1 MANHGDTRSDASSS
15 PNVKPPRGA
24 PNGAAAPLADAAPAG
39 EPIGEQMA
47 VTGAR
52 LKAAQDIARELWRS
66 VPTGATPRAA
76 RADGPARDEIRES
89 QRLATQLDRALKE
102 LNFALLELHKQ
113 QETLVT
119 MSQELEVGRQQYRDL
134 FELAPDAYLVTNTQG
149 EIIDANKAAEGLFR
163 IAAESLIGKLLGVYL
178 VSYDERPVGTREMA
192 DLASRVHMRRE
203 WNGRVRRRH
212 AGAADVSVAALAVR
226 HPATGA
232 MLGARW
238 LIRDIT
244 AQVRAESAVRE
255 LNSSL
260 EKRVGQRTRELERR
274 TKQLAKR
281 TIEVEAANQAK
292 SAFLAKMSHEIRTPL
307 NAITGYA
314 DLLDMGV
321 HGPMTEHQRDFV
333 HRIRRS
339 GGHLL
344 GLVNDILNVAK
355 LESGRMAYMIGP
367 VPIDDVLKASEAMVE
382 PQARD
387 KRLGFSRVAC
397 DPGCNAMADRERVL
411 QIVLNLLTNAVKFT
425 PSGGQITLSGG
436 NSDEH
441 VWIEVR
447 DTGCGIAPGQ
457 LASIFEPFVQLGRQ
471 YLGPNEGVGL
481 GLTISRDLARG
492 MQGDLTVKSAFGV
505 GSAFLLTLPVC
516 KDAPEAGEGPTL

>member
-1 MANHGDTRSDASSS
+1 MANHPDARSNA
-15 PNVKPPRGA
+15 VARGQVRPRRVGA
-24 PNGAAAPLADAAPAG
+24 PNGSAAPLADVPPVE
-39 EPIGEQMA
+39 EPIGEQIA

-52 LKAAQDIARELWRS
+52 LKAAQDIARELWRN
-66 VPTGATPRAA
+66 VPPGPFRRAA
-76 RADGPARDEIRES
+76 RADAPADEATREE
-89 QRLATQLDRALKE
+89 QRLAAQLGGALRD
-102 LNFALLELHKQ
+102 LNFALLELHRQ
-113 QETLVT
+113 QEAL
-119 MSQELEVGRQQYRDL
+119 MSMSEEVELGRQQYRDL
-134 FELAPDAYLVTNTQG
+134 FELAPDAYLVTNPRG
-149 EIIDANKAAEGLFR
+149 EIVEANRAAASLFQ
-163 IAAESLIGKLLGVYL
+163 IPAESLVGKLLGVYL
-178 VSYDERPVGTREMA
+178 VARDERPVGVKE
-192 DLASRVHMRRE
+192 LARIASSAETRRE
-203 WNGRVRRRH
+203 WCGRVRRRH
-212 AGAADVSVAALAVR
+212 DAAADVSVAAVAVR
-226 HPATGA
+226 DPSTGGP
-232 MLGARW
+232 LGARW

-255 LNSSL
+255 LNASL
-260 EKRVGQRTRELERR
+260 EKRVARRTRELERR

-321 HGPMTEHQRDFV
+321 HGPMSEHQRDFV

-355 LESGRMAYMIGP
+355 LESGRMTYAICP
-367 VPIDDVLKASEAMVE
+367 VPIDEVLKAAEAMIE
-382 PQARD
+382 PQATD
-387 KRLGFSRVAC
+387 KRLGFRRLDC
-397 DPGCNAMADRERVL
+397 GLRCNAMADRERVL

-425 PSGGQITLSGG
+425 PSGGTITLSGG
-436 NSDEH
+436 NSDKQT
-441 VWIEVR
+441 WIEVR

-457 LASIFEPFVQLGRQ
+457 LTSIFEPFVQVGRP

-492 MQGDLTVKSAFGV
+492 MSGDLTVTSAPGV

-516 KDAPEAGEGPTL
+516 DDGA